1 MQLTHIQPTLA
12 RALVITRRE
21 VRDQFRDWRIIAPV
35 VTLTLFFPL
44 LMNFTAEQ
52 ALDFVGQYGAEVI
65 GTRLVPFLLMVVGFF
80 PISVSLVI
88 ALESFV
94 GEKERHSIEPLL
106 ATPMS
111 DLELYV
117 GKLLAS
123 TIPPLLSSYLGIGV
137 YLLGLALSIQWF
149 AEPLLLFQ
157 IVTLTTLQAL
167 VMVAGAVVISTQV
180 TSVRAANLLASFIII
195 PFALLIQAES
205 LIMFWGRFDVLWW
218 MLAALAIILFILVRM
233 GIQLFNR
240 EELLGR
246 DLDEINLEAAWRIF
260 AKAFVGAGAGR
271 GVWGWYKVEVWPT
284 VKSLRWPMVM
294 VVACFLVASLI
305 GYSQAANYRLPLE
318 VERVRVVDGFGEQ
331 LAQYGFMSPL
341 GAAWVF
347 FTNLRAL
354 GIAAALGAFSWGVLA
369 IVLLMIP
376 MGLVGFFAGQ
386 MSLLGISPAVFLFAY
401 ILPHGILEIP
411 AAVLSAAAILRL
423 GTSIIAPPPG
433 KTLGDGWLMALADLA
448 KLAVG
453 LIIPMLFLA
462 AILEAFLTPQVVMW
476 VFSR

>member
-1 MQLTHIQPTLA
+1 
-12 RALVITRRE
+12 
-21 VRDQFRDWRIIAPV
+21 
-35 VTLTLFFPL
+35 
-44 LMNFTAEQ
+44 MNFTAEQ
-52 ALDFVGQYGAEVI
+52 ALEFVGQFGAEII

-111 DLELYV
+111 DLELYI
-117 GKLLAS
+117 GKILAS
-123 TIPPLLSSYLGIGV
+123 TIPPLLSSYLGITV
-137 YLLGLALSIQWF
+137 YLIGLAISIQWY

-157 IVTLTTLQAL
+157 IVLLTTLQAL

-205 LIMFWGRFDVLWW
+205 LIMFWGRFDVLWL
-218 MLAALAIILFILVRM
+218 MLLALAIILFILLRM
-233 GIQLFNR
+233 GVKLFNR

-246 DLDEINLEAAWRIF
+246 DLDEINLKAAWRVF
-260 AKAFVGAGAGR
+260 SKSFVGAGAGQ
-271 GVWGWYKVEVWPT
+271 GVRGWYKLEVWPT
-284 VKSLRWPMVM
+284 VRRLRLPLALVAGCL
-294 VVACFLVASLI
+294 VVAGFI
-305 GYSQAANYRLPLE
+305 GYGQAANYPLPLE
-318 VERVRVVDGFGEQ
+318 AERVRVVEGFGEQ

-354 GIAAALGAFSWGVLA
+354 GIAAALGTFSWGILA
-369 IVLLMIP
+369 IVLLMMP

-386 MSLLGISPAVFLFAY
+386 MALLGIHPAVFLLAF

-411 AAVLSAAAILRL
+411 AALLAGAGILRL

-453 LIIPMLFLA
+453 LIIPLLFLA
-462 AILEAFLTPQVVMW
+462 AVLEAFVTPQVVLW

>member
-1 MQLTHIQPTLA
+1 MLSSTLS

-21 VRDQFRDWRIIAPV
+21 VRDQFRDWRIVAPV
-35 VTLTLFFPL
+35 LALTLFFPL

-52 ALDFVGQYGAEVI
+52 ALEFVGQFGAEII

-111 DLELYV
+111 DLELYI
-117 GKLLAS
+117 GKILAS
-123 TIPPLLSSYLGIGV
+123 TIPPLLSSYLGIVV
-137 YLLGLALSIQWF
+137 YLVGLAISIQWY
-149 AEPLLLFQ
+149 AEPLLLLQ
-157 IVTLTTLQAL
+157 IVLLTTLQAL

-205 LIMFWGRFDVLWW
+205 LIMFWGRFDVLWL
-218 MLAALAIILFILVRM
+218 MLLALAIILFILLRM
-233 GIQLFNR
+233 GVKLFNR

-246 DLDEINLEAAWRIF
+246 DLDEINLKAAWRVF
-260 AKAFVGAGAGR
+260 SKAFVGAAAGQ
-271 GVWGWYKVEVWPT
+271 GVRGWYKLEVWPT
-284 VKSLRWPMVM
+284 VRRLRLPLAL
-294 VVACFLVASLI
+294 VAGCFLVAGIL
-305 GYSQAANYRLPLE
+305 GYGQAVNYPLPLE
-318 VERVRVVDGFGEQ
+318 AERVRVVEGFGEQ

-354 GIAAALGAFSWGVLA
+354 GIAAALGMFSWGILA
-369 IVLLMIP
+369 LVLLMMP

-386 MSLLGISPAVFLFAY
+386 MALLGINPALFFFAF

-411 AAVLSAAAILRL
+411 AALLAGAAILRL

-453 LIIPMLFLA
+453 LIIPFLFFA
-462 AILEAFLTPQVVMW
+462 ALLEAFVTPQVVLW
-476 VFSR
+476 AFSR